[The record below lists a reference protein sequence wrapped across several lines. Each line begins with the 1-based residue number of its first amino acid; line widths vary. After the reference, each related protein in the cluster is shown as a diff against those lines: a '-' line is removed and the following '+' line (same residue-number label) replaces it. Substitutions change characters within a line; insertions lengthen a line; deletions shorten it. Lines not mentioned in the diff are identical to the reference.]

1 MSSFKSNA
9 HRWVD
14 AHQLFYA
21 LLWLVVAGCSAPLP
35 GQPPV
40 DLFSDMDRQPSYKP
54 QTASSFFED
63 GRASRVPVQGTV
75 ARGHLKEDDAF
86 YRGMEDNA
94 FIAVNPLLT
103 TEALLGDGRRR
114 YDAYCAPCHDSEG
127 SGRGPVA
134 LRAEWI
140 ATALDDE
147 RVRGMSD
154 GELFDVISRGRRS
167 MRGYRN
173 LVTERDRWAI
183 VAYVR
188 VLQGTVSVTNEAD
201 Q

>member
-1 MSSFKSNA
+1 M
-9 HRWVD
+9 
-14 AHQLFYA
+14 
-21 LLWLVVAGCSAPLP
+21 P

-54 QTASSFFED
+54 QTASSFFDD
-63 GRASRVPVQGTV
+63 GQASRVPVAGTV
-75 ARGHLKEDDAF
+75 ARGQLKEDDAF
-86 YRGMEDNA
+86 YRGMDNDG

-103 TEALLGDGRRR
+103 TEALLRDGRRR
-114 YDAYCAPCHDSEG
+114 YDAYCAPCHGPDG

-147 RVRGMSD
+147 RVREMSD

-173 LVTERDRWAI
+173 LVIERDRWAI

-188 VLQGTVSVTNEAD
+188 VLQGNDPVTNEVD

>member
-1 MSSFKSNA
+1 MSNA
-9 HRWVD
+9 RRCISAHR
-14 AHQLFYA
+14 LCCA
-21 LLWLVVAGCSAPLP
+21 LLWLMGAGCSGQMP
-35 GQPPV
+35 GQPPI

-54 QTASSFFED
+54 QTASSFFEN
-63 GRASRVPVQGTV
+63 GQASRVPVAGTV
-75 ARGHLKEDDAF
+75 ARGQLKEDDAF
-86 YRGMEDNA
+86 YRGTENNN
-94 FIAVNPLLT
+94 FIAVNPLPT
-103 TEALLGDGRRR
+103 TEALLDDGRRR
-114 YDAYCAPCHDSEG
+114 YDAYCVPCHASDG

-147 RVRGMSD
+147 RVRAMSD

-173 LVTERDRWAI
+173 LVIERDRWAI

-188 VLQGTVSVTNEAD
+188 VLQGNDSVANEAGP
-201 Q
+201 